1 VEAVEVVLQLVE
13 EEARQMAVEVL
24 AVRLLQLWH
33 VDPIWLGGRRLE
45 EQVPVPQ
52 ALGLL
57 EGRQDFLQL

>member
-13 EEARQMAVEVL
+13 EEACQMAVEVL

-33 VDPIWLGGRRLE
+33 VDPFWLGGRRLE